1 MTTEGSHPATNFLL
15 VEGTFDAL
23 IFDCDGTLVD
33 SAPAH
38 LNSIQQALAPLGL
51 TMSPEWY
58 APRHGLDPDGLL
70 DAYEADFKLSSIA
83 REALWERNNTA
94 YQASI
99 HLIEEIT
106 AVADIARQWQ
116 GKVPMAV
123 ASNGVKENVEAT
135 LRSTNLLHLFPT
147 IVTAAEVPQGKPA
160 PDVYLEAAHR
170 MNVFPSRCIVFED
183 SNEGLEAAR
192 RAGMKVCDIR
202 QPTRAPASPGTP

>member
-1 MTTEGSHPATNFLL
+1 MAFPL

-38 LNSIQQALAPLGL
+38 LNSIRQALAPLGL

-70 DAYEADFKLSSIA
+70 DAYEADFKVESLA

-94 YQASI
+94 FQASI
-99 HLIEEIT
+99 PLIQEIT
-106 AVADIARQWQ
+106 VVADVARQWH
-116 GKVPMAV
+116 GRVPMAV

-135 LRSTNLLHLFPT
+135 LQSTGLLQLFDT
-147 IVTAAEVPQGKPA
+147 IVTAPEVPRGKPA
-160 PDVYLEAAHR
+160 PDVYLEAARR
-170 MNVFPSRCIVFED
+170 MNVSPAHCIVFED

-192 RAGMKVCDIR
+192 RAGMKTYDIR
-202 QPTRAPASPGTP
+202 EVIHAPTSPDSR